1 MLLQSRMA
9 NPPPLHILGIYDDA
23 PVFGGHEQMSC
34 CGIEA
39 LAREPD
45 LGLVCYFYEGNEKLA
60 AKLSDIASR
69 HENVRLRSLAF
80 CSRKFQGVRGH
91 FQRKRIRTLANRFK
105 LHRVGALL
113 SLQGDIELS
122 SLGILAARKCGVPA
136 ISYIP
141 VPHTLKTMQA
151 KLGGLRDPFNG
162 WLFRKPDSY
171 ITISEGMKSLLQ
183 ERGARQPIEVVLNG
197 FDPSKTG
204 QRDPV
209 EARARLNLPADKQLV
224 GMVGRVEFKQK
235 RQDLLLECFAENYA
249 RMEDVHLVFVGSGPD
264 CDRLKQR
271 ARELGVFEAV
281 SFIAWTDGLSDVY
294 AALDLLCLPSRF
306 EGVPLVMLE
315 AMSVNLPIVASARDG
330 MQEFLPDEWL
340 FPSGDKDACAER
352 ILAVL
357 ADTQTGRLRS
367 NRERALTEFSMDAFN
382 RAFVA
387 TTRRLAGL
395 PATAAT

>member
-1 MLLQSRMA
+1 MA
-9 NPPPLHILGIYDDA
+9 NPPPLNIVGIYDDA

-45 LGLVCYFYEGNEKLA
+45 LGIVCYFYKGNEKLA
-60 AKLSDIASR
+60 ARLTKIAE
-69 HENVRLRSLAF
+69 HHDNVRLRKLEF

-91 FQRKRIRTLANRFK
+91 FQKKRIRALAGRFK
-105 LHRVGALL
+105 LQRLGALL

-122 SLGILAARKCGVPA
+122 SLGILAARRNRIPA

-151 KLGGLRDPFNG
+151 KLGGLRDPFNA

-171 ITISEGMKSLLQ
+171 ITISEGMKSMLR

-197 FDPSKTG
+197 FDPSKTEA
-204 QRDPV
+204 RDPT
-209 EARARLNLPADKQLV
+209 EARARLNLPADRKLV

-235 RQDLLLECFAENYA
+235 RQDFLLECFAENYA
-249 RMEDVHLVFVGSGPD
+249 RLEDVQLVFVGSGPD
-264 CDRLKQR
+264 SDRLKQR
-271 ARELGVFEAV
+271 ARELGVFEST

-315 AMSVNLPIVASARDG
+315 AMSVNVPIVASARDG
-330 MQEFLPDEWL
+330 MREFLPDEWL
-340 FPSGDKDACAER
+340 FPPGDKDACAER
-352 ILAVL
+352 ILATL
-357 ADTQTGRLRS
+357 NQPQDEQLKT
-367 NRERALTEFSMDAFN
+367 NRERALKEFSMDTFN
-382 RAFVA
+382 RSFVSA
-387 TTRRLAGL
+387 TRRLAGL
-395 PATAAT
+395 PTSPGG